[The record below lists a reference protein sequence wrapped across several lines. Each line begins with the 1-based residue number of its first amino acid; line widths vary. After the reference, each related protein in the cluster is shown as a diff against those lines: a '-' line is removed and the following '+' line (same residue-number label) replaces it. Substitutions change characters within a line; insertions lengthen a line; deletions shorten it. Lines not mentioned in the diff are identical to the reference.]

1 MYTLHTR
8 GISILGDTSSAHTP
22 IRSRAMSI
30 CARSG
35 SSNCLIPF
43 GFTQNFVALLQFVE
57 KKNVVLTFWPTKPKS
72 NQKGQKIQNTT
83 NTGKD
88 HKTLTRKNVA
98 LITFWL
104 KNQKLPN
111 LKPKPR
117 TRKGQKSRKKAAIL
131 VTTKLYCP
139 AAIWQE
145 KKCCCFNI
153 LNKEPNS
160 GSKLDTKKDTII
172 PKLCCPALFWR
183 EKYVASTFWP

>member
-1 MYTLHTR
+1 MHTHLSGAEPCR
-8 GISILGDTSSAHTP
+8 SARAVVVLTVWYRLVSHKILLPCFS
-22 IRSRAMSI
+22 
-30 CARSG
+30 
-35 SSNCLIPF
+35 
-43 GFTQNFVALLQFVE
+43 LLR

-72 NQKGQKIQNTT
+72 TKKGQKFQNKVTITT

-131 VTTKLYCP
+131 LQSCI
-139 AAIWQE
+139 ALLQFD
-145 KKCCCFNI
+145 KKKNVVV
-153 LNKEPNS
+153 L
-160 GSKLDTKKDTII
+160 
-172 PKLCCPALFWR
+172 
-183 EKYVASTFWP
+183 TFWTKNQIQGQNQIQKRTQ

>member
-1 MYTLHTR
+1 MK
-8 GISILGDTSSAHTP
+8 
-22 IRSRAMSI
+22 SRAKSI

-57 KKNVVLTFWPTKPKS
+57 KKNFVLTFWPTKPKS
-72 NQKGQKIQNTT
+72 NQKGQKFQNKVTITT
-83 NTGKD
+83 NPGKG

-98 LITFWL
+98 LTFWL

-131 VTTKLYCP
+131 LQSCIALLQFDKK
-139 AAIWQE
+139 

-160 GSKLDTKKDTII
+160 GSKPDIKKDTII